1 LPTLSEQLGERM
13 ANWIHARK
21 PRETEADV
29 SFDDPNF
36 KDAEK
41 NIYTMAAKESQDHLS
56 HKGRETS

>member
-1 LPTLSEQLGERM
+1 M

-36 KDAEK
+36 KEAEK